1 MEKIFWELF
10 IYFCMFEG
18 INITCI
24 NINYLHNWFQMAYS
38 NYYSKYVQGKIKIK
52 YVQESIG
59 LTTEIHM
66 PFDTFQLIEGG
77 QHI

>member
-1 MEKIFWELF
+1 
-10 IYFCMFEG
+10 
-18 INITCI
+18 
-24 NINYLHNWFQMAYS
+24 MAYS